1 MVQTY
6 EYKTKSTIMMR
17 EMGTQMDVGLGSKC
31 DVTGLFMDTRN
42 DKIIRPNKHYFS
54 SRMWAKEREETT
66 LGLLRRKGHADRIG
80 AEFWLDAT
88 EWRDPLRTPA

>member
-1 MVQTY
+1 
-6 EYKTKSTIMMR
+6 
-17 EMGTQMDVGLGSKC
+17 MDVGLGSKC

-66 LGLLRRKGHADRIG
+66 LYIQCRVRAWFSKRRAERLRKERDDKQ
-80 AEFWLDAT
+80 AELN
-88 EWRDPLRTPA
+88 